1 MTLSRLLSWFG
12 FVLGARFF
20 LVPLTG
26 TLAFSLRA
34 RRGVYSLDACR
45 TVLPDPMFQ
54 QTMLCSLIL

>member
-1 MTLSRLLSWFG
+1 
-12 FVLGARFF
+12 
-20 LVPLTG
+20 VPLTG

-34 RRGVYSLDACR
+34 RRGVYSPDAYR